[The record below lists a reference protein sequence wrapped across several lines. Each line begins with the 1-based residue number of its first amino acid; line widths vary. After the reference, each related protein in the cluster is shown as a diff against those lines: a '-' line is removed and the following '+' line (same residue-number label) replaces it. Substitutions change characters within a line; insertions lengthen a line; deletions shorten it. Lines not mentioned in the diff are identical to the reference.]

1 MVRRKIQ
8 FISFAFLVCLL
19 LFMVMRQFL
28 ADFYWE
34 MAHRGGREQDD
45 IIEYLEK
52 SVAIDP
58 QGSGFH
64 FSLGR
69 AYLKKA
75 LAKVPGAR
83 ERNQW
88 IRKSIDEFQK
98 AVDLQPSNSDY
109 HFHLGLSYGSLA
121 YPPPFYWKVIGN
133 SFKRTA
139 MLNPTDVGRLYSMGF
154 YYLNEYRRL
163 RNINRNNRGKGL
175 PHYGRYAAISRENYQ
190 LYFRRL
196 LSVNEEHLGK
206 ILDSCFSVTQDYPDL
221 KGVIRDEPDDHAFLA
236 RFLNKKGMWREAKKE
251 FQEAINLEP
260 ESLTHYSNFARALF
274 RRGDFEKAIRLWKK
288 QQSLDA
294 PDEKA
299 YLSLANGFIRLRRF
313 DEALREMRDLL
324 RIYPEETSYQFK
336 LIRTLLAA
344 KRVDEAIDEYHKMR
358 GKDPDFP
365 REMYETIRHY
375 QRIGNYSTAKKI
387 LNDHLS
393 SVSQR

>member
-1 MVRRKIQ
+1 
-8 FISFAFLVCLL
+8 
-19 LFMVMRQFL
+19 MRQFL

-52 SVAIDP
+52 SIAIDP
-58 QGSGFH
+58 QGALFH

-75 LAKVPGAR
+75 LAEVPGAR

-98 AVDLQPSNSDY
+98 TVDLQPSNSDY

-121 YPPPFYWKVIGN
+121 YPPPFYWKVIGI
-133 SFKRTA
+133 SFYRTA
-139 MLNPTDVGRLYSMGF
+139 MLNPTDVSHLYSVGI
-154 YYLNEYRRL
+154 YYLNEYHRL
-163 RNINRNNRGKGL
+163 KNLNRNMANGGL
-175 PHYGRYAAISRENYQ
+175 SNYVGYAAIARENYR
-190 LYFRRL
+190 LYFRKL
-196 LSVNEEHLGK
+196 LNVNEEHLGK

-221 KGVIRDEPDDHAFLA
+221 KGVIRDKPDDHAFLA
-236 RFLNKKGMWREAKKE
+236 RFLNKKGMWRDAKKE
-251 FQEAINLEP
+251 FQEAIDLEP

-274 RRGDFEKAIRLWKK
+274 RRGDFKEAIRLWKK

-294 PDEKA
+294 RDEKA
-299 YLSLANGFIRLRRF
+299 YLSLTNGFIRLRLF

-336 LIRTLLAA
+336 LIRILLAA

-365 REMYETIRHY
+365 REMYETVRHH
-375 QRIGNYSTAKKI
+375 QRTGNYSKAKKI
-387 LNDHLS
+387 LSDHLS